1 MQSTQRP
8 VIFLLM
14 TYLGVQGGC
23 REVIDINWRAECET
37 MKLNVNKGILSDCQE
52 RAQHSAIPL
61 VSKS

>member
-1 MQSTQRP
+1 
-8 VIFLLM
+8 M
-14 TYLGVQGGC
+14 TYLGVQGECG
-23 REVIDINWRAECET
+23 EVIDINWRAECET